1 MKIYHGIEEF
11 EQLENAIVTAGTF
24 DGVHVGHQKI
34 LERLTNLAKQ
44 THEESVLITFWPHP
58 RLVLDPA
65 NATIELL
72 TTFNEKAKLL
82 EQHGLDHLIKI
93 HFTKDFSKTSSID
106 FIKEIL
112 VNTIGTK
119 KLVIGYDHRFGHNRE
134 GSFEALKDNAHEYGF
149 VVEEIPRQDVEHVG
163 VSSSRI
169 RKSLSNGEIHVSN
182 QYLGWEYS
190 ITGKVVRGDRL
201 GRTIGFPTANIEVN
215 SPFKLIPSHGSYA
228 VRVAHEGTH
237 YEGMLNIG
245 VRPTVSGERQTIE
258 VHIFDFDQDIYG
270 ESLTV
275 SFVKLIRKETKF
287 ENLEALKMQLL
298 NDKNTAMELLR
309 EYN

>member
-1 MKIYHGIEEF
+1 MKVYQGLGEF
-11 EQLENAIVTAGTF
+11 TQLQNAIVTAGTF

-34 LERLTNLAKQ
+34 LERLTKVAKQ
-44 THEESVLITFWPHP
+44 TGGESVLITFWPHP

-72 TTFNEKAKLL
+72 TTFAEKAKLL
-82 EQHGLDHLIKI
+82 EQQGLNHLIKI
-93 HFTKDFSKTSSID
+93 HFTKEFAKTSSRE

-112 VNTIGTK
+112 VNIIGTK

-134 GSFEALKDNAHEYGF
+134 GSFEALKDNAHQYGF
-149 VVEEIPRQDVEHVG
+149 TIEEIPRQDVEHVG

-169 RKSLSNGEIHVSN
+169 RRALSNGEIHISN

-190 ITGKVVRGDRL
+190 ITGKVVHGDRR
-201 GRTIGFPTANIEVN
+201 GRTIGFPTANLEVN

-228 VRVAHEGTH
+228 VRVT
-237 YEGMLNIG
+237 YEEVSYQGMLNIG

-258 VHIFDFDQDIYG
+258 VHIFDFNQDLYG
-270 ESLTV
+270 KTLTV

-287 ENLEALKMQLL
+287 ANLEALKLQLQS
-298 NDKNTAMELLR
+298 DQNTALRLLR
-309 EYN
+309 ENQ